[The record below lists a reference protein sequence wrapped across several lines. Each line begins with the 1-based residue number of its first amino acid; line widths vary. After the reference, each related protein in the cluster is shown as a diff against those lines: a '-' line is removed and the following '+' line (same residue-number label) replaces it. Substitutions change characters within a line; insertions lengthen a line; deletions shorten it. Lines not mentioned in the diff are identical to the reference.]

1 MTYLSWDESGPCV
14 LAWPWFVT
22 RFADGETGTPEPGA
36 TIEQFYG
43 EY

>member
-1 MTYLSWDESGPCV
+1 V

-22 RFADGETGTPEPGA
+22 RFADGETGSPRPDA
-36 TIEQFYG
+36 TAEQFYG